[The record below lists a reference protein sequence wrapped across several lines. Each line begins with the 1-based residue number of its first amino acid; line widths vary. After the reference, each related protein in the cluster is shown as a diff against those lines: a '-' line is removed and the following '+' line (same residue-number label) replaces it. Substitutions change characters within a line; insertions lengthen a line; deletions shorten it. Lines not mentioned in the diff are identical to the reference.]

1 MKKFLTTI
9 TFAAMA
15 LSVFAQQQ
23 QKIIINLWPN
33 GAPTS
38 NGLTGPEQQLENGR
52 VGNITDP
59 TLTVYPAKKGNGMAI
74 ITCPGGAYIRLAMNH
89 EGYDMADWFNAQ
101 GITYAVLKYRMPNGH
116 PEVPLNDVQ
125 QAIKLMRQHAAE
137 WGVDPNKVGIM
148 GNSAGGHLAST
159 AATHF
164 TSNDDRPNFQIL
176 FYPVIE
182 MKSGSGQMLLGKQ
195 PSAELIRKYS
205 NDQQV
210 TAQTPPAF
218 ITCSADDHSVPPVDN
233 AIKYFSALTANKV
246 PAALHIYPVG
256 GHGWGYNDSFIY
268 KREWTEELEK
278 WLRELNK

>member
-1 MKKFLTTI
+1 MKKILTTI
-9 TFAAMA
+9 TLAMLA
-15 LSVFAQQQ
+15 MSVFAQQQ
-23 QKIIINLWPN
+23 QKIIIKLWPN
-33 GAPTS
+33 GAPTNS
-38 NGLTGPEQQLENGR
+38 GLTGPEQQLENGR

-116 PEVPLNDVQ
+116 PEVPLDDAQ

-148 GNSAGGHLAST
+148 GNSAGGHLASS

-164 TSNDDRPNFQIL
+164 TSDKDRPNFQIL

-195 PSAELIRKYS
+195 PSAELMKKFS

-218 ITCSADDHSVPPVDN
+218 IACSADDHSVPPVDN

-246 PAALHIYPVG
+246 PAALHVYPVG

-278 WLRELNK
+278 WLRELYK

>member
-1 MKKFLTTI
+1 MLTMLA
-9 TFAAMA
+9 TF
-15 LSVFAQQQ
+15 VFAQQQQQ
-23 QKIIINLWPN
+23 QKIIIRLWPN
-33 GAPTS
+33 GAPTNS
-38 NGLTGPEQQLENGR
+38 GLSGPEQQLENGR

-116 PEVPLNDVQ
+116 PEVPLDDVQ

-148 GNSAGGHLAST
+148 GNSAGGHLASS

-164 TSNDDRPNFQIL
+164 TSDKDRPNFQIL

-182 MKSGSGQMLLGKQ
+182 MKSGSGQMLLGKK
-195 PSAELIRKYS
+195 PSAELMKKFS

-218 ITCSADDHSVPPVDN
+218 IACSADDRSVPPVDN